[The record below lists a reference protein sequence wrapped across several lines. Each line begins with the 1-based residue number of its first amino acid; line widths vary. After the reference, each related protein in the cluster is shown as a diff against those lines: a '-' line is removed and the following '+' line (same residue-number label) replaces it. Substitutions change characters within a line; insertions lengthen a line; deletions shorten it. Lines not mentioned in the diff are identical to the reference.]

1 MMINSEK
8 NLKVC
13 TLIFFLEKYDI
24 VLNWVAR
31 LNIRTNKNVKKS
43 KQKIKKLNEWMLNA
57 DFKFQK
63 KKTENM
69 IIFLKEQ
76 IKLFHFYFR
85 FIIVKASE
93 ARIEIW
99 FQSFPTSL

>member
-1 MMINSEK
+1 
-8 NLKVC
+8 
-13 TLIFFLEKYDI
+13 
-24 VLNWVAR
+24 
-31 LNIRTNKNVKKS
+31 
-43 KQKIKKLNEWMLNA
+43 MLNA

-93 ARIEIW
+93 ARIEI
-99 FQSFPTSL
+99 

>member
-1 MMINSEK
+1 MINSEK

-43 KQKIKKLNEWMLNA
+43 KQKLINESETRMNA

-69 IIFLKEQ
+69 IIFLQEK